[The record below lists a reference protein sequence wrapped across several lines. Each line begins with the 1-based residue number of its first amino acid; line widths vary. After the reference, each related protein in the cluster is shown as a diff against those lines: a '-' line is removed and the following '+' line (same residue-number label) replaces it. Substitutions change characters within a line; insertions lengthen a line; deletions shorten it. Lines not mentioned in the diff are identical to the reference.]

1 MRAGASFVFRIA
13 ASPSLEAPG
22 ETPVSHGSENKPS
35 APPVVPDTN
44 HHRRHC
50 DGASCTAL
58 APESVAREEPLYKR
72 GTRLSRSALPRQEGL
87 SATGLVSREGV
98 VTTQRD

>member
-1 MRAGASFVFRIA
+1 LRR
-13 ASPSLEAPG
+13 
-22 ETPVSHGSENKPS
+22 SELY
-35 APPVVPDTN
+35 
-44 HHRRHC
+44 C
-50 DGASCTAL
+50 I

-87 SATGLVSREGV
+87 SLTGLVSREGV